1 MSAKVTAKAVSQ
13 VQNQL
18 PAFIGED
25 FPLYQKFMEYYYEFM
40 ETLCVYY
47 SGYSVDQLSAI
58 QLEESIDG
66 FLLLDSTDGTANV
79 GENVLT
85 EEIARTSAN
94 AFTVGETV
102 TGQTSGATATAKAK
116 GAFTGINKVFLE
128 PTNNGNFTVGE
139 VIFGSTSTARGTITS
154 MSRKPLNA
162 TKTFKDLI
170 NSDET
175 TSGLLKAFKKELY
188 PNIRDDASVDLKYF
202 IKHLKE
208 FYRSKGSEKSFQT
221 LFRALYAQESLDFY
235 YPKTDLLKI
244 SDGKWAQDTVLQLDY
259 DADYLNF
266 NGLTITG
273 LTSGSTAFVSNVT
286 TRKLGTIPLIELVLT
301 NESGVFTVGETFTA
315 TLVSGST
322 LSAIILGMLTDIEI
336 TDGGTGYDIGDSIT
350 IVSDTTHLELED
362 LPGAVGFQGFLL
374 QEDGLPETRSAYT
387 TDSSSEGIMNN
398 EDGADLVGFG
408 GIATVTATTGDQ
420 VTLMPITS
428 GGNGFQLD
436 DSFTFDNTDT
446 NVEVTAEAVVATV
459 KDTYQVERLTTQ
471 LFEAVET
478 VTFNITGATTIA
490 PFSVSVVAGYL
501 VANAV
506 IFSEAT
512 KVAEIISISD
522 SEIRVYDRS
531 NIVESRTDATNVN
544 NDLGAIVN
552 GDFLFLFDSN
562 GVTISGATSVVV
574 FDSTL
579 TNPSED
585 VSFNA
590 ANYTTA
596 AAGLLSLSGT
606 YSRTGT
612 TVTNTVAAGHN
623 VYQFFTI
630 NNAFSSDPVADD
642 MLTDN
647 ATFGSATKKFTIIR
661 YASETK
667 TVFGHSTLGTFS
679 NTNAVNLVNPNGIG
693 QVLLEDR
700 IPTTSGT
707 YSGAVSTEGELLQD
721 DDFPTTSILYNGSI
735 SGEGRINSE
744 DINIDVDGG
753 SALSSTISGLSVTLD
768 FTSGDANTANGTEGV
783 FTPTTVANSSIF
795 TVTTSGTGTTS
806 GDVTLISNAN
816 SAMKSAMTIESQ
828 TFGTVN
834 TIAITSHGSGYES
847 IPTVS
852 LQNSYYEGRGE
863 VDSVNGGFLGSNAN
877 VTIGTLGGTV
887 TAVTVSEYGHGYL
900 TDPSV
905 TAPVQS
911 TQATLTP
918 VITPTKTKEGVFT
931 DESGQPSSRKKVQD
945 NDYYQDY
952 SYVLQTTDS
961 INVWQEDV
969 LKLLHPAGFKLFGE
983 VAIVTLLNSQMFDRG
998 SNNINSLDDDGKAIY
1013 RDMEQ
1018 QFLTLML
1025 DNAKIQVESVTDLE
1039 VEFKVTPTEIQMVLG
1054 DTSMRLEDSLEGTLL
1069 LEDDI
1074 PVSSVDYGVG
1084 EHSNFGRLRIESE
1097 GIESV
1102 VELLNLILQSSTNP
1116 AEFFSLMSVKDVDLI
1131 TTEKY
1136 LYLESYYDDGALLNE
1151 TGDYVLAEE
1160 ARTKMVTS
1168 EPHFFRE
1175 NDEIYLDEFIGDNLE
1190 DINGTLF
1197 KVTDIE
1203 HEGNILLEDVGANP
1217 REFLL
1222 QEDGIVTG
1230 TLTATADGTHSN
1242 FGLFTTENGL
1252 GFTLSEAGLPDDR
1265 INVDFDMSNETITTN
1280 GKIFRAGKEISSGI
1294 DPFNGLMRNEH
1305 IGEFAGYQIHEYEF
1319 TAPAD
1324 FTDSTFAVGDTLV
1337 TRPRFLEIESQI
1349 ILNSTDGTANAG
1361 EAVLLEDSLPTTHAS
1376 YSGTVSN
1383 MGKLLANIGK
1393 IDINTTAINDE
1404 IIITDSEFA
1413 KIGANYISDEDDV
1426 TDNIVLDSTDGTSN
1440 AGEKIMTE
1448 DSIIQVNNSDSTRQI
1463 IHLEK
1468 PFTYKG
1474 VPHENNNGFLFHR
1487 HRIDQRV
1494 SV

>member
-47 SGYSVDQLSAI
+47 SGYTVDQLAAI
-58 QLEESIDG
+58 KLEESIDG

-128 PTNNGNFTVGE
+128 PTNNIDFAVDE
-139 VIFGSTSTARGTITS
+139 VILGSTSTARGTITS
-154 MSRKPLNA
+154 ISRKPLNA

-170 NSDET
+170 DSDET
-175 TSGLLKAFKKELY
+175 TAGLLKSFKKELY
-188 PNIRDDASVDLKYF
+188 PNVRDDASVDLKYF

-235 YPKTDLLKI
+235 YPKTDLLKV
-244 SDGKWAQDTVLQLDY
+244 SDGNWAQDTILQLDY
-259 DADYLNF
+259 DVSYFDF

-286 TRKLGTIPLIELVLT
+286 TRKLGTITLIELVLT

-336 TDGGTGYDIGDSIT
+336 TDGGTGYDIGDTIT

-362 LPGAVGFQGFLL
+362 LPGADGFQGFLL

-387 TDSSSEGIMNN
+387 SDSSSEGIMNN

-408 GIATVTATTGDQ
+408 AVATVTATTGDQ

-478 VTFNITGATTIA
+478 VTFNITGATVVV

-501 VANAV
+501 VANDV
-506 IFSEAT
+506 IFSDAT
-512 KVAEIISISD
+512 KVGEVISISD

-531 NIVESRTDATNVN
+531 NENSA
-544 NDLGAIVN
+544 LGAIIN
-552 GDFLFLFDSN
+552 GDFLFLFDSD
-562 GVTISGATSVVV
+562 GVAISGATSVVV
-574 FDSTL
+574 FDSSL

-585 VSFNA
+585 VAFNA

-596 AAGLLSLSGT
+596 TAGLLSLSGT

-612 TVTNTVAAGHN
+612 TVTNTIAAGHN
-623 VYQFFTI
+623 AYQFFTI

-647 ATFGSATKKFTIIR
+647 STFGSATKKFTVIR

-679 NTNAVNLVNPNGIG
+679 SGNTVNLVNPNGIG
-693 QVLLEDR
+693 QVLLEDQ

-707 YSGAVSTEGELLQD
+707 YSGTVSTEGELLQD

-753 SALSSTISGLSVTLD
+753 TALNSTISGLSITHD
-768 FTSGDANTANGTEGV
+768 FTSGTISGTGDDGAV
-783 FTPTTVANSSIF
+783 FTPTTVANSSVF
-795 TVTTSGTGTTS
+795 TITTSGTGSTT
-806 GDVTLISNAN
+806 GAVTLISNAN
-816 SAMKSAMTIESQ
+816 TAMKSAMTIESQ

-852 LQNSYYEGRGE
+852 LQNSYYEDRGE

-887 TAVTVSEYGHGYL
+887 TDVTVSEYGHGYL

-918 VITPTKTKEGVFT
+918 VITPTKTKVGVFT

-998 SNNINSLDDDGKAIY
+998 NNNINSLDDDGKAIY
-1013 RDMEQ
+1013 RDMEMK
-1018 QFLTLML
+1018 FLTLML
-1025 DNAKIQVESVTDLE
+1025 DNAKIKVSTELNQE
-1039 VEFKVTPTEIQMVLG
+1039 VEFKVTPTEIQMTLG
-1054 DTSMRLEDSLEGTLL
+1054 VPAMRLEDSIEGTLL

-1084 EHSNFGRLRIESE
+1084 EHSNFGRIRIEAE

-1102 VELLNLILQSSTNP
+1102 VELLNLILQSSGNP
-1116 AEFFSLMSVKDVDLI
+1116 AEFFSLMSVKDVSLI
-1131 TTEKY
+1131 TSEKY
-1136 LYLESYYDDGALLNE
+1136 IYLESYYDDGALLNE

-1160 ARTKMVTS
+1160 TRTKITTS
-1168 EPHFFRE
+1168 EPHFFHE
-1175 NDEIYLDEFIGDNLE
+1175 NDEVYLDEFIGNNLE
-1190 DINGTLF
+1190 DINGTRF
-1197 KVTDIE
+1197 RVTDIE
-1203 HEGNILLEDVGANP
+1203 HEANLILEDG
-1217 REFLL
+1217 EFLL

-1252 GFTLSEAGLPDDR
+1252 EFTLSESGLPDDR
-1265 INVDFDMSNETITTN
+1265 TNIDFDMSNETITTN
-1280 GKIFRAGKEISSGI
+1280 GKIFRSNKEISSGI
-1294 DPFNGLMRNEH
+1294 DPFGGLMRNEH
-1305 IGEFAGYQIHEYEF
+1305 IGEFADYQIHEYEF

-1324 FTDSTFAVGDTLV
+1324 FTDSTFVVGDTLV

-1349 ILNSTDGTANAG
+1349 ILDSTDGTANAG
-1361 EAVLLEDSLPTTHAS
+1361 EAILLEDSLPTTDGT

-1393 IDINTTAINDE
+1393 IDINTTAVNDE
-1404 IIITDSEFA
+1404 IIITDSEFV

>member
-66 FLLLDSTDGTANV
+66 FLLIDSTDGTANV
-79 GENVLT
+79 DENVLT

-128 PTNNGNFTVGE
+128 PTNDLNFVVDE
-139 VIFGSTSTARGTITS
+139 VILGSTSTARGTITS
-154 MSRKPLNA
+154 ISRKPLNA

-175 TSGLLKAFKKELY
+175 SAGLLKSFKKELY

-221 LFRALYAQESLDFY
+221 LFRALYSQESLDFY
-235 YPKTDLLKI
+235 YPKTDLLKV
-244 SDGKWAQDTVLQLDY
+244 SDGLWAQDTILQLDY
-259 DADYLNF
+259 DVDYLNF

-273 LTSGSTAFVSNVT
+273 LSSGSTAFVSNVT
-286 TRKLGTIPLIELVLT
+286 TRKLGTITLIELVLT

-336 TDGGTGYDIGDSIT
+336 TDGGTGYDIDDSIT

-362 LPGAVGFQGFLL
+362 LAGADGFQGFLL

-408 GIATVTATTGDQ
+408 AVATVTATTGDQ

-478 VTFNITGATTIA
+478 VTFNITGATVIA

-512 KVAEIISISD
+512 KVAEIISIDD
-522 SEIRVYDRS
+522 SEMRVYDRS
-531 NIVESRTDATNVN
+531 NENSA
-544 NDLGAIVN
+544 LGAIVN
-552 GDFLFLFDSN
+552 GDFLYLFDSDREAI
-562 GVTISGATSVVV
+562 TGATNVVV

-585 VSFNA
+585 VDFNA

-596 AAGLLSLSGT
+596 SAGLLSLSGT

-612 TVTNTVAAGHN
+612 TVTNTIAAGHN
-623 VYQFFTI
+623 AYQFFTI

-647 ATFGSATKKFTIIR
+647 STFGSATKKFTIIR

-667 TVFGHSTLGTFS
+667 TVFGHSTLGTFL
-679 NTNAVNLVNPNGIG
+679 NTNTVNLVNPNGIG
-693 QVLLEDR
+693 QVLLEDQ

-753 SALSSTISGLSVTLD
+753 TALNSTISGLSISLD
-768 FTSGDANTANGTEGV
+768 FTSGTANTADGVEDV
-783 FTPTTVANSSIF
+783 FTPTTVANSSVF

-806 GDVTLISNAN
+806 GAVTLISNAN

-863 VDSVNGGFLGSNAN
+863 ADSVNGGFLGNNAD
-877 VTIGTLGGTV
+877 VTVGTLGGTV

-998 SNNINSLDDDGKAIY
+998 SNDINSVDGDGKAIY

-1025 DNAKIQVESVTDLE
+1025 DNARIQVETVLDQE
-1039 VEFKVTPTEIQMVLG
+1039 IEFKVTPTEIQMVLG
-1054 DTSMRLEDSLEGTLL
+1054 VPAMRLEDSLEGTIL

-1074 PVSSVDYGVG
+1074 PISSVDYGVG
-1084 EHSNFGRLRIESE
+1084 EHSNFGRLRIETES
-1097 GIESV
+1097 IESV
-1102 VELLNLILQSSTNP
+1102 VELLNLILQSSGNP

-1242 FGLFTTENGL
+1242 FGMFTTENGL

-1265 INVDFDMSNETITTN
+1265 INIDFDMSNETITTN
-1280 GKIFRAGKEISSGI
+1280 GKIFRSGKEISSGI
-1294 DPFNGLMRNEH
+1294 DPFGGLMRNEH
-1305 IGEFAGYQIHEYEF
+1305 IGEFAEYQIHEYEF

-1337 TRPRFLEIESQI
+1337 TRPRFLEVESQI

-1361 EAVLLEDSLPTTHAS
+1361 ESLLLEDSLPTTDAS

-1383 MGKLLANIGK
+1383 IGKVLADIGK
-1393 IDINTTAINDE
+1393 IDISASANDDE
-1404 IIITDSEFA
+1404 IIITGAEFEI
-1413 KIGANYISDEDDV
+1413 IGANYISDEDDV

-1440 AGEKIMTE
+1440 AGERIVTE

-1474 VPHENNNGFLFHR
+1474 VPYENNNGFLFHR

>member
-1 MSAKVTAKAVSQ
+1 M
-13 VQNQL
+13 
-18 PAFIGED
+18 
-25 FPLYQKFMEYYYEFM
+25 
-40 ETLCVYY
+40 
-47 SGYSVDQLSAI
+47 
-58 QLEESIDG
+58 
-66 FLLLDSTDGTANV
+66 
-79 GENVLT
+79 
-85 EEIARTSAN
+85 
-94 AFTVGETV
+94 
-102 TGQTSGATATAKAK
+102 
-116 GAFTGINKVFLE
+116 
-128 PTNNGNFTVGE
+128 
-139 VIFGSTSTARGTITS
+139 
-154 MSRKPLNA
+154 
-162 TKTFKDLI
+162 
-170 NSDET
+170 
-175 TSGLLKAFKKELY
+175 
-188 PNIRDDASVDLKYF
+188 KYF

-235 YPKTDLLKI
+235 YPKTDLLKV
-244 SDGKWAQDTVLQLDY
+244 SDGNWAQDTILQLDY
-259 DADYLNF
+259 DVSYFDF

-286 TRKLGTIPLIELVLT
+286 TRKLGTITLIELVLT

-336 TDGGTGYDIGDSIT
+336 TDGGTGYDIGDTIT

-362 LPGAVGFQGFLL
+362 LPGADGFQGFLL

-387 TDSSSEGIMNN
+387 SDSSSEGIMNN

-408 GIATVTATTGDQ
+408 AVATVTATTGDQ

-478 VTFNITGATTIA
+478 VTFNITGATVVV

-501 VANAV
+501 VANDV
-506 IFSEAT
+506 IFSDAT
-512 KVAEIISISD
+512 KVGEVISISD

-531 NIVESRTDATNVN
+531 NENSA
-544 NDLGAIVN
+544 LGAIIN
-552 GDFLFLFDSN
+552 GDFLFLFDSD
-562 GVTISGATSVVV
+562 GVAISGATSVVV
-574 FDSTL
+574 FDSSL

-585 VSFNA
+585 VAFNA

-596 AAGLLSLSGT
+596 TAGLLSLSGT

-612 TVTNTVAAGHN
+612 TVTNTIAAGHN
-623 VYQFFTI
+623 AYQFFTI

-647 ATFGSATKKFTIIR
+647 STFGSATKKFTVIR

-679 NTNAVNLVNPNGIG
+679 SGNTVNLVNPNGIG
-693 QVLLEDR
+693 QVLLEDQ

-707 YSGAVSTEGELLQD
+707 YSGTVSTEGELLQD

-753 SALSSTISGLSVTLD
+753 TALNSTISGLSITHD
-768 FTSGDANTANGTEGV
+768 FTSGTISGTGDDGAV
-783 FTPTTVANSSIF
+783 FTPTTVANSSVF
-795 TVTTSGTGTTS
+795 TITTSGTGSTT
-806 GDVTLISNAN
+806 GAVTLISNAN
-816 SAMKSAMTIESQ
+816 TAMKSAMTIESQ

-887 TAVTVSEYGHGYL
+887 TDVTVSEYGHGYL

-918 VITPTKTKEGVFT
+918 VITPTKTKVGVFT

-998 SNNINSLDDDGKAIY
+998 NNNINSLDDDGKAIY
-1013 RDMEQ
+1013 RDMEMK
-1018 QFLTLML
+1018 FLTLML
-1025 DNAKIQVESVTDLE
+1025 DNAKIKVSTELNQE
-1039 VEFKVTPTEIQMVLG
+1039 VEFKVTPTEIQMTLG
-1054 DTSMRLEDSLEGTLL
+1054 VPAMRLEDSIEGTLL

-1084 EHSNFGRLRIESE
+1084 EHSNFGRIRIEAE

-1102 VELLNLILQSSTNP
+1102 VELLNLILQSSGNP
-1116 AEFFSLMSVKDVDLI
+1116 AEFFSLMSVKDVSLI
-1131 TTEKY
+1131 TSEKY
-1136 LYLESYYDDGALLNE
+1136 IYLESYYDDGALLNE

-1160 ARTKMVTS
+1160 TRTKITTS
-1168 EPHFFRE
+1168 EPHFFHE
-1175 NDEIYLDEFIGDNLE
+1175 NDEVYLDEFIGNNLK
-1190 DINGTLF
+1190 DINGTRF
-1197 KVTDIE
+1197 RVTDIE
-1203 HEGNILLEDVGANP
+1203 HEANLILEDG
-1217 REFLL
+1217 EFLL

-1252 GFTLSEAGLPDDR
+1252 EFTLSESGLPDDR
-1265 INVDFDMSNETITTN
+1265 TNIDFDMSNETITTN
-1280 GKIFRAGKEISSGI
+1280 GKIFRSNKEISSGI
-1294 DPFNGLMRNEH
+1294 DPFGGLMRNEH
-1305 IGEFAGYQIHEYEF
+1305 IGEFADYQIHEYEF

-1324 FTDSTFAVGDTLV
+1324 FTDSTFVVGDTLV

-1349 ILNSTDGTANAG
+1349 ILDSTDGTANAG
-1361 EAVLLEDSLPTTHAS
+1361 EAILLEDSLPTTDGT

-1393 IDINTTAINDE
+1393 IDINTTAVNDE
-1404 IIITDSEFA
+1404 IIITDSEFV

>member
-47 SGYSVDQLSAI
+47 GGYTVDQLSAI

-66 FLLLDSTDGTANV
+66 FLLIDSTDGTANV

-128 PTNNGNFTVGE
+128 PTNDLNFVVDE
-139 VIFGSTSTARGTITS
+139 VILGSTSTARGTITS
-154 MSRKPLNA
+154 ISRKPLNA

-175 TSGLLKAFKKELY
+175 SAGLLKSFKKELY

-221 LFRALYAQESLDFY
+221 LFRALYSQESLDFY
-235 YPKTDLLKI
+235 YPKTDLLKV
-244 SDGKWAQDTVLQLDY
+244 SDGLWAQDTILQLDY
-259 DADYLNF
+259 DVDYLNF

-273 LTSGSTAFVSNVT
+273 LSSGSTAFVSNVT
-286 TRKLGTIPLIELVLT
+286 TRKLGTITLIELVLT

-336 TDGGTGYDIGDSIT
+336 TDGGTGYDIDDSIT

-362 LPGAVGFQGFLL
+362 LAGADGFQGFLL

-408 GIATVTATTGDQ
+408 AVATVTATTGDQ

-478 VTFNITGATTIA
+478 VTFNITGATVIA

-512 KVAEIISISD
+512 KVAEIISIDD
-522 SEIRVYDRS
+522 SEMRVYDRS
-531 NIVESRTDATNVN
+531 NENSA
-544 NDLGAIVN
+544 LGAIVN
-552 GDFLFLFDSN
+552 GDFLYLFDSN
-562 GVTISGATSVVV
+562 RVAISGSTSVVV

-585 VSFNA
+585 VDFNA

-596 AAGLLSLSGT
+596 SAGLLSLSGT

-647 ATFGSATKKFTIIR
+647 STFGSATKKFTIIR

-679 NTNAVNLVNPNGIG
+679 NTNTVNLVNPNGIG
-693 QVLLEDR
+693 QVLLEDQ

-753 SALSSTISGLSVTLD
+753 TALNSTISGLSISLD
-768 FTSGDANTANGTEGV
+768 FTSGTANTADGVEDV
-783 FTPTTVANSSIF
+783 FTPTTVANSSVF

-806 GDVTLISNAN
+806 GAVTLISNAN

-863 VDSVNGGFLGSNAN
+863 ADSVNGGFLGNNAD
-877 VTIGTLGGTV
+877 VTVGTLGGTV

-998 SNNINSLDDDGKAIY
+998 ANDINSVDGDGKAIY

-1025 DNAKIQVESVTDLE
+1025 DNARIQVETVLDQE
-1039 VEFKVTPTEIQMVLG
+1039 IEFKVTPTEIQMVLG
-1054 DTSMRLEDSLEGTLL
+1054 VPAMRLEDSLEGTIL

-1074 PVSSVDYGVG
+1074 PISSVDYGVG
-1084 EHSNFGRLRIESE
+1084 EHSNFGRLRIETES
-1097 GIESV
+1097 IESV
-1102 VELLNLILQSSTNP
+1102 VELLNLILQSSGNP

-1217 REFLL
+1217 HEFLL
-1222 QEDGIVTG
+1222 QEDGIVESAWLYVG
-1230 TLTATADGTHSN
+1230 TRSN

-1252 GFTLSEAGLPDDR
+1252 EFTLSEAGLPDDR
-1265 INVDFDMSNETITTN
+1265 INIDFDMSNETITTN
-1280 GKIFRAGKEISSGI
+1280 GKIFRSNKEISSGI
-1294 DPFNGLMRNEH
+1294 DPFGGLMRNEH
-1305 IGEFAGYQIHEYEF
+1305 IGEFAEYQIHEYEY

-1337 TRPRFLEIESQI
+1337 TRPRFLEVESQI

-1361 EAVLLEDSLPTTHAS
+1361 EALLLEDSLPTTDAS

-1383 MGKLLANIGK
+1383 IGKVLADIGK
-1393 IDINTTAINDE
+1393 IDISASANDDE
-1404 IIITDSEFA
+1404 IIITGAEFEI
-1413 KIGANYISDEDDV
+1413 IGANYISDEDDV

-1440 AGEKIMTE
+1440 AGERIVTE

-1474 VPHENNNGFLFHR
+1474 VPYENNNGFLFHR

>member
-47 SGYSVDQLSAI
+47 GGYTVDQLSAI

-66 FLLLDSTDGTANV
+66 FLLIDSTDGTANV

-128 PTNNGNFTVGE
+128 PTNDLNFVVDE
-139 VIFGSTSTARGTITS
+139 VILGSTSTARGTITS
-154 MSRKPLNA
+154 ISRKPLNA

-175 TSGLLKAFKKELY
+175 SAGLLKSFKKELY

-221 LFRALYAQESLDFY
+221 LFRALYSQESLDFY
-235 YPKTDLLKI
+235 YPKTDLLKV
-244 SDGKWAQDTVLQLDY
+244 SDGLWAQDTILQLDY
-259 DADYLNF
+259 DVDYLNF

-273 LTSGSTAFVSNVT
+273 LSSGSTAFVSNVT
-286 TRKLGTIPLIELVLT
+286 TRKLGTITLIELVLT

-336 TDGGTGYDIGDSIT
+336 TDGGTGYDIDDSIT

-362 LPGAVGFQGFLL
+362 LAGADGFQGFLL

-408 GIATVTATTGDQ
+408 AVATVTATTGDQ

-478 VTFNITGATTIA
+478 VTFNITGATVIA

-512 KVAEIISISD
+512 KVAEIISIDD
-522 SEIRVYDRS
+522 SEMRVYDRS
-531 NIVESRTDATNVN
+531 NENSA
-544 NDLGAIVN
+544 LGAIVN
-552 GDFLFLFDSN
+552 GDFLYLFDSN
-562 GVTISGATSVVV
+562 RVAISGSTSVVV

-585 VSFNA
+585 VDFNA

-596 AAGLLSLSGT
+596 SAGLLSLSGT

-647 ATFGSATKKFTIIR
+647 STFGSATKKFTIIR

-679 NTNAVNLVNPNGIG
+679 NTNTVNLVNPNGIG
-693 QVLLEDR
+693 QVLLEDQ

-753 SALSSTISGLSVTLD
+753 TALNSTISGLSISLD
-768 FTSGDANTANGTEGV
+768 FTSGTANTADGVEDV
-783 FTPTTVANSSIF
+783 FTPTTVANSSVF

-806 GDVTLISNAN
+806 GAVTLISNAN

-863 VDSVNGGFLGSNAN
+863 ADSVNGGFLGNNAD
-877 VTIGTLGGTV
+877 VTVGTLGGTV

-998 SNNINSLDDDGKAIY
+998 SNDINSVDEDGKAIY

-1025 DNAKIQVESVTDLE
+1025 DNARIQVETVLDQE
-1039 VEFKVTPTEIQMVLG
+1039 IEFKVTPTEIQMVLG
-1054 DTSMRLEDSLEGTLL
+1054 VPAMRLEDSLEGTIL

-1074 PVSSVDYGVG
+1074 PISSVDYGVG
-1084 EHSNFGRLRIESE
+1084 EHSNFGRLRIETES
-1097 GIESV
+1097 IESV
-1102 VELLNLILQSSTNP
+1102 VELLNLILQSSGNP

-1222 QEDGIVTG
+1222 QEDGIVESAWLYVG
-1230 TLTATADGTHSN
+1230 TRSN

-1252 GFTLSEAGLPDDR
+1252 EFTLSEAGLPDDR
-1265 INVDFDMSNETITTN
+1265 INIDFDMSNETITTN
-1280 GKIFRAGKEISSGI
+1280 GKIFRSGKEISSGI
-1294 DPFNGLMRNEH
+1294 DPFGGLMRNEH
-1305 IGEFAGYQIHEYEF
+1305 IGEFAEYQIHEYEF

-1337 TRPRFLEIESQI
+1337 TRPRFLEVESQI

-1361 EAVLLEDSLPTTHAS
+1361 ESLLLEDSLPTTDAS

-1383 MGKLLANIGK
+1383 IGKVLADIGK
-1393 IDINTTAINDE
+1393 IDISASANDDE
-1404 IIITDSEFA
+1404 IIITGAEFEI
-1413 KIGANYISDEDDV
+1413 IGANYISDEDDV

-1440 AGEKIMTE
+1440 AGERIVTE

-1474 VPHENNNGFLFHR
+1474 VPYENNNGFLFHR

>member
-47 SGYSVDQLSAI
+47 SGYTVDQLAAI
-58 QLEESIDG
+58 KLEESIDG

-128 PTNNGNFTVGE
+128 PTNNIDFAVDE
-139 VIFGSTSTARGTITS
+139 VILGSTSTARGTITS
-154 MSRKPLNA
+154 ISRKPLNA

-170 NSDET
+170 DSDET
-175 TSGLLKAFKKELY
+175 TAGLLKSFKKELY
-188 PNIRDDASVDLKYF
+188 PNVRDDASVDLKYF

-235 YPKTDLLKI
+235 YPKTDLLKV
-244 SDGKWAQDTVLQLDY
+244 SDGNWAQDTILQLDY
-259 DADYLNF
+259 DVSYFDF

-286 TRKLGTIPLIELVLT
+286 TRKLGTITLIELVLT

-336 TDGGTGYDIGDSIT
+336 TDGGTGYDIGDTIT

-362 LPGAVGFQGFLL
+362 LPGADGFQGFLL

-387 TDSSSEGIMNN
+387 SDSSSEGIMNN

-408 GIATVTATTGDQ
+408 AVATVTATTGDQ

-478 VTFNITGATTIA
+478 VTFNITGATVVV

-501 VANAV
+501 VANDV
-506 IFSEAT
+506 IFSDAT
-512 KVAEIISISD
+512 KVGEVISISD

-531 NIVESRTDATNVN
+531 NENSA
-544 NDLGAIVN
+544 LGAIIN
-552 GDFLFLFDSN
+552 GDFLFLFDSD
-562 GVTISGATSVVV
+562 GVAISGATSVVV
-574 FDSTL
+574 FDSSL

-585 VSFNA
+585 VAFNA

-612 TVTNTVAAGHN
+612 TVTNTIAAGHN
-623 VYQFFTI
+623 AYQFFTI

-647 ATFGSATKKFTIIR
+647 STFGSATKKFTVIR

-679 NTNAVNLVNPNGIG
+679 SGNTVNLVNPNGIG
-693 QVLLEDR
+693 QVLLEDQ

-707 YSGAVSTEGELLQD
+707 YSGTVSTEGELLQD

-753 SALSSTISGLSVTLD
+753 TALNSTISGLSITHD
-768 FTSGDANTANGTEGV
+768 FTSGTISGTGDDGAV
-783 FTPTTVANSSIF
+783 FTPTTVANSSVF
-795 TVTTSGTGTTS
+795 TITTSGTGSTT
-806 GDVTLISNAN
+806 GAVTLISNAN
-816 SAMKSAMTIESQ
+816 TAMKSAMTIESQ

-887 TAVTVSEYGHGYL
+887 TDVTVSEIGHGYL

-918 VITPTKTKEGVFT
+918 VITPTKTKVGVFT

-1013 RDMEQ
+1013 RDMEMK
-1018 QFLTLML
+1018 FLTLML
-1025 DNAKIQVESVTDLE
+1025 DNAKIKVSTELNQE
-1039 VEFKVTPTEIQMVLG
+1039 VEFKVTPTEIQMTLG
-1054 DTSMRLEDSLEGTLL
+1054 VPAMRLEDSIEGTLL

-1084 EHSNFGRLRIESE
+1084 EHSNFGRIRIEAE

-1102 VELLNLILQSSTNP
+1102 VELLNLILQSSGNP
-1116 AEFFSLMSVKDVDLI
+1116 AEFFSLMSVKDVSLI
-1131 TTEKY
+1131 TSEKY
-1136 LYLESYYDDGALLNE
+1136 IYLESYYDDGALLNE

-1160 ARTKMVTS
+1160 TRTKITTS
-1168 EPHFFRE
+1168 EPHFFHE
-1175 NDEIYLDEFIGDNLE
+1175 NDEVYLDEFIGNNLE
-1190 DINGTLF
+1190 DINGTRF
-1197 KVTDIE
+1197 RVTDIE
-1203 HEGNILLEDVGANP
+1203 HEANLILEDG
-1217 REFLL
+1217 EFLL

-1252 GFTLSEAGLPDDR
+1252 EFTLSESGLPDDR
-1265 INVDFDMSNETITTN
+1265 TNIDFDMSNETITTN
-1280 GKIFRAGKEISSGI
+1280 GKIFRSNKEISSGI
-1294 DPFNGLMRNEH
+1294 DPFGGLMRNEH
-1305 IGEFAGYQIHEYEF
+1305 IGEFADYQIHEYEF

-1349 ILNSTDGTANAG
+1349 ILDSTDGTANAG
-1361 EAVLLEDSLPTTHAS
+1361 EAILLEDSLPTTDGT

-1393 IDINTTAINDE
+1393 IDINTTAVNDE
-1404 IIITDSEFA
+1404 IIITDSEFV

>member
-47 SGYSVDQLSAI
+47 GGYTVDQLSAI

-66 FLLLDSTDGTANV
+66 FLLIDSTDGTANV

-128 PTNNGNFTVGE
+128 PTNDLNFVVDE
-139 VIFGSTSTARGTITS
+139 VILGSTSTARGTITS
-154 MSRKPLNA
+154 ISRKPLNA

-175 TSGLLKAFKKELY
+175 SAGLLKSFKKELY

-221 LFRALYAQESLDFY
+221 LFRALYSQESLDFY
-235 YPKTDLLKI
+235 YPKTDLLKV
-244 SDGKWAQDTVLQLDY
+244 SDGLWAQDTILQLDY
-259 DADYLNF
+259 DVDYLNF

-273 LTSGSTAFVSNVT
+273 LSSGSTAFVSNVT
-286 TRKLGTIPLIELVLT
+286 TRKLGTITLIELVLT

-336 TDGGTGYDIGDSIT
+336 TDGGTGYDIDDSIT

-362 LPGAVGFQGFLL
+362 LAGADGFQGFLL

-408 GIATVTATTGDQ
+408 AVATVTATTGDQ

-478 VTFNITGATTIA
+478 VTFNITGATVIA

-512 KVAEIISISD
+512 KVAEIISIDD
-522 SEIRVYDRS
+522 SEMRVYDRS
-531 NIVESRTDATNVN
+531 NENSA
-544 NDLGAIVN
+544 LGAIVN
-552 GDFLFLFDSN
+552 GDFLYLFDSN
-562 GVTISGATSVVV
+562 RVAISGSTSVVV

-585 VSFNA
+585 VDFNA

-596 AAGLLSLSGT
+596 SAGLLSLSGT

-647 ATFGSATKKFTIIR
+647 STFGSATKKFTIIR

-679 NTNAVNLVNPNGIG
+679 NTNTVNLVNPNGIG
-693 QVLLEDR
+693 QVLLEDQ

-753 SALSSTISGLSVTLD
+753 TALNSTISGLSISLD
-768 FTSGDANTANGTEGV
+768 FTSGTANTADGVEDV
-783 FTPTTVANSSIF
+783 FTPTTVANSSVF

-806 GDVTLISNAN
+806 GAVTLISNAN

-863 VDSVNGGFLGSNAN
+863 ADSVNGGFLGNNAD
-877 VTIGTLGGTV
+877 VTVGTLGGTV

-998 SNNINSLDDDGKAIY
+998 SNDINSVDEDGKAIY

-1025 DNAKIQVESVTDLE
+1025 DNARIQVETVLDQE
-1039 VEFKVTPTEIQMVLG
+1039 IEFKVTPTEIQMVLG
-1054 DTSMRLEDSLEGTLL
+1054 VPAMRLEDSLEGTIL

-1074 PVSSVDYGVG
+1074 PISSVDYGVG
-1084 EHSNFGRLRIESE
+1084 EHSNFGRLRIETES
-1097 GIESV
+1097 IESV
-1102 VELLNLILQSSTNP
+1102 VELLNLILQSSGNP

-1222 QEDGIVTG
+1222 QEDGIVESAWLYVG
-1230 TLTATADGTHSN
+1230 TRSN
-1242 FGLFTTENGL
+1242 FGMFTTENGSE
-1252 GFTLSEAGLPDDR
+1252 FTLSEAGLPDDR
-1265 INVDFDMSNETITTN
+1265 INIDFDMSNETITTN
-1280 GKIFRAGKEISSGI
+1280 GKIFRSGKEISSGI
-1294 DPFNGLMRNEH
+1294 DPFGGLMRNEH
-1305 IGEFAGYQIHEYEF
+1305 IGEFAEYQIHEYEF

-1337 TRPRFLEIESQI
+1337 TRPRFLEVESQI

-1361 EAVLLEDSLPTTHAS
+1361 EALLLEDSLPTTDAS

-1383 MGKLLANIGK
+1383 IGKVLADIGK
-1393 IDINTTAINDE
+1393 IDISASANDDE
-1404 IIITDSEFA
+1404 IIITGAEFEI
-1413 KIGANYISDEDDV
+1413 IGANYISDEDDV

-1440 AGEKIMTE
+1440 AGEKIVTE

-1474 VPHENNNGFLFHR
+1474 VPYENNNGFLFHR

>member
-47 SGYSVDQLSAI
+47 SGYTVDQLAAI
-58 QLEESIDG
+58 KLEESIDG

-128 PTNNGNFTVGE
+128 PTNNIDFAVDE
-139 VIFGSTSTARGTITS
+139 VILGSTSTARGTITS
-154 MSRKPLNA
+154 ISRKPLNA

-170 NSDET
+170 DSDET
-175 TSGLLKAFKKELY
+175 TAGLLKSFKKELY
-188 PNIRDDASVDLKYF
+188 PNVRDDASVDLKYF

-235 YPKTDLLKI
+235 YPKTDLLKV
-244 SDGKWAQDTVLQLDY
+244 SDGNWAQDTILQLDY
-259 DADYLNF
+259 DVSYFDF

-286 TRKLGTIPLIELVLT
+286 TRKLGTITLIELVLT

-336 TDGGTGYDIGDSIT
+336 TDGGTGYDIGDTIT

-362 LPGAVGFQGFLL
+362 LPGADGFQGFLL

-387 TDSSSEGIMNN
+387 SDSSSEGIMNN

-408 GIATVTATTGDQ
+408 AVATVTATTGDQ

-478 VTFNITGATTIA
+478 VTFNITGATVVV

-501 VANAV
+501 VANDV
-506 IFSEAT
+506 IFSDAT
-512 KVAEIISISD
+512 KVGEVISISD

-531 NIVESRTDATNVN
+531 NENSA
-544 NDLGAIVN
+544 LGAIIN
-552 GDFLFLFDSN
+552 GDFLFLFDSD
-562 GVTISGATSVVV
+562 GVAISGATSVVV
-574 FDSTL
+574 FDSSL

-585 VSFNA
+585 VAFNA

-596 AAGLLSLSGT
+596 TAGLLSLSGT

-612 TVTNTVAAGHN
+612 TVTNTIAAGHN
-623 VYQFFTI
+623 AYQFFTI

-647 ATFGSATKKFTIIR
+647 STFGSATKKFTVIR

-679 NTNAVNLVNPNGIG
+679 SGNTVNLVNPNGIG
-693 QVLLEDR
+693 QVLLEDQ

-707 YSGAVSTEGELLQD
+707 YSGTVSTEGELLQD

-753 SALSSTISGLSVTLD
+753 TALNSTISGLSITHD
-768 FTSGDANTANGTEGV
+768 FTSGTISGTGDDGAV
-783 FTPTTVANSSIF
+783 FTPTTVANSSVF
-795 TVTTSGTGTTS
+795 TITTSGTGSTT
-806 GDVTLISNAN
+806 GAVTLISNAN
-816 SAMKSAMTIESQ
+816 TAMKSAMTIESQ

-887 TAVTVSEYGHGYL
+887 TDVTVSEYGHGYL

-918 VITPTKTKEGVFT
+918 VITPTKTKVGVFT

-998 SNNINSLDDDGKAIY
+998 NNNINSLDDDGKAIY
-1013 RDMEQ
+1013 RDMEMK
-1018 QFLTLML
+1018 FLTLML
-1025 DNAKIQVESVTDLE
+1025 DNAKIKVSTELNQE
-1039 VEFKVTPTEIQMVLG
+1039 VEFKVTPTEIQMTLG
-1054 DTSMRLEDSLEGTLL
+1054 VPAMRLEDSIEGTLL

-1084 EHSNFGRLRIESE
+1084 EHSNFGRIRIEAE

-1102 VELLNLILQSSTNP
+1102 VELLNLILQSSGNP
-1116 AEFFSLMSVKDVDLI
+1116 AEFFSLMSVKDVSLI
-1131 TTEKY
+1131 TSEKY
-1136 LYLESYYDDGALLNE
+1136 IYLESYYDDGALLNE

-1160 ARTKMVTS
+1160 TRTKITTS
-1168 EPHFFRE
+1168 EPHFFHE
-1175 NDEIYLDEFIGDNLE
+1175 NDEVYLDEFIGNNLE
-1190 DINGTLF
+1190 DINGTRF
-1197 KVTDIE
+1197 RVTDIE
-1203 HEGNILLEDVGANP
+1203 HEANLILEDG
-1217 REFLL
+1217 EFLL

-1252 GFTLSEAGLPDDR
+1252 EFTLSESGLPDDR
-1265 INVDFDMSNETITTN
+1265 TNIDFDMSNETITTN
-1280 GKIFRAGKEISSGI
+1280 GKIFRSNKEISSGI
-1294 DPFNGLMRNEH
+1294 DPFGGLMRNEH
-1305 IGEFAGYQIHEYEF
+1305 IGEFADYQIHEYEF

-1324 FTDSTFAVGDTLV
+1324 FTDSTFVVGDTLV

-1349 ILNSTDGTANAG
+1349 ILDSTDGTANAG
-1361 EAVLLEDSLPTTHAS
+1361 EAILLEDSLPTTDGT

-1393 IDINTTAINDE
+1393 IDINTTAVNDE
-1404 IIITDSEFA
+1404 IIITDSEFV

>member
-47 SGYSVDQLSAI
+47 SGYTVDQLAAI
-58 QLEESIDG
+58 KLEESIDG

-128 PTNNGNFTVGE
+128 PTNNIDFAVDE
-139 VIFGSTSTARGTITS
+139 VILGSTSTARGTITS
-154 MSRKPLNA
+154 ISRKPLNA

-175 TSGLLKAFKKELY
+175 TAGLLKSFKKELY
-188 PNIRDDASVDLKYF
+188 PNVRDDASVDLKYF

-235 YPKTDLLKI
+235 YPKTDLLKV
-244 SDGKWAQDTVLQLDY
+244 SDGNWAQDTILQLDY
-259 DADYLNF
+259 DVSYFDF

-286 TRKLGTIPLIELVLT
+286 TRKLGTITLIELVLT

-336 TDGGTGYDIGDSIT
+336 TDGGTGYDIGDTIT

-362 LPGAVGFQGFLL
+362 LPGADGFQGFLL

-387 TDSSSEGIMNN
+387 SDSSSEGIMNN

-408 GIATVTATTGDQ
+408 AVATVTATTGDQ

-478 VTFNITGATTIA
+478 VTFNITGATVVV

-501 VANAV
+501 VANDV
-506 IFSEAT
+506 IFSDAT
-512 KVAEIISISD
+512 KVGEVISISD

-531 NIVESRTDATNVN
+531 NENSA
-544 NDLGAIVN
+544 LGAIIN
-552 GDFLFLFDSN
+552 GDFLFLFDSD
-562 GVTISGATSVVV
+562 GVAISGATSVVV
-574 FDSTL
+574 FDSSL

-585 VSFNA
+585 VAFNA

-612 TVTNTVAAGHN
+612 TVTNTIAAGHN
-623 VYQFFTI
+623 AYQFFTI

-647 ATFGSATKKFTIIR
+647 STFGSATKKFTVIR

-679 NTNAVNLVNPNGIG
+679 SGNTVNLVNPNGIG
-693 QVLLEDR
+693 QVLLEDQ

-707 YSGAVSTEGELLQD
+707 YSGTVSTEGELLQD

-753 SALSSTISGLSVTLD
+753 TALNSTISGLSITHD
-768 FTSGDANTANGTEGV
+768 FTSGTISGTGDDGAV
-783 FTPTTVANSSIF
+783 FTPTTVANSSVF
-795 TVTTSGTGTTS
+795 TITTSGTGSTT
-806 GDVTLISNAN
+806 GAVTLISNAN
-816 SAMKSAMTIESQ
+816 TAMKSAMTIESQ

-887 TAVTVSEYGHGYL
+887 TDVTVSEYGHGYL

-918 VITPTKTKEGVFT
+918 VITPTKTKVGVFT

-1013 RDMEQ
+1013 RDMEMK
-1018 QFLTLML
+1018 FLTLML
-1025 DNAKIQVESVTDLE
+1025 DNAKIKVSTELNQE
-1039 VEFKVTPTEIQMVLG
+1039 VEFKVTPTEIQMTLG
-1054 DTSMRLEDSLEGTLL
+1054 VPAMRLEDSIEGTLL

-1084 EHSNFGRLRIESE
+1084 EHSNFGRIRIEAE

-1102 VELLNLILQSSTNP
+1102 VELLNLILQSSGNP
-1116 AEFFSLMSVKDVDLI
+1116 AEFFSLMSVKDVSLI
-1131 TTEKY
+1131 TSEKY
-1136 LYLESYYDDGALLNE
+1136 IYLESYYDDGALLNE

-1160 ARTKMVTS
+1160 TRTKITTS
-1168 EPHFFRE
+1168 EPHFFHE
-1175 NDEIYLDEFIGDNLE
+1175 NDEVYLDEFIGNNLE
-1190 DINGTLF
+1190 DINGTRF
-1197 KVTDIE
+1197 RVTDIE
-1203 HEGNILLEDVGANP
+1203 HEANLILEDG
-1217 REFLL
+1217 EFLL

-1252 GFTLSEAGLPDDR
+1252 EFTLSESGLPDDR
-1265 INVDFDMSNETITTN
+1265 TNIDFDMSNETITTN
-1280 GKIFRAGKEISSGI
+1280 GKIFRSNKEISSGI
-1294 DPFNGLMRNEH
+1294 DPFGGLMRNEH
-1305 IGEFAGYQIHEYEF
+1305 IGEFADYQIHEYEF

-1324 FTDSTFAVGDTLV
+1324 FTDSTFVVGDTLV

-1349 ILNSTDGTANAG
+1349 ILDSTDGTANAG
-1361 EAVLLEDSLPTTHAS
+1361 EAILLEDSLPTTDGT

-1393 IDINTTAINDE
+1393 IDINTTAVNDE
-1404 IIITDSEFA
+1404 IIITDSEFV

>member
-47 SGYSVDQLSAI
+47 SGYTVDQLSAI

-128 PTNNGNFTVGE
+128 PTNNIDFAVDE
-139 VIFGSTSTARGTITS
+139 VILGSTSTARGTITS
-154 MSRKPLNA
+154 ISRKPLNA

-175 TSGLLKAFKKELY
+175 TAGLLKSFKKELY
-188 PNIRDDASVDLKYF
+188 PNVRDDASVDLKYF

-235 YPKTDLLKI
+235 YPKTDLLKV
-244 SDGKWAQDTVLQLDY
+244 SDGNWAQDTILQLDY
-259 DADYLNF
+259 DVSYFDF

-286 TRKLGTIPLIELVLT
+286 TRKLGTITLIELVLT

-336 TDGGTGYDIGDSIT
+336 TDGGTGYDIDDSIT

-362 LPGAVGFQGFLL
+362 LPGSVGFQGFLL

-387 TDSSSEGIMNN
+387 SDSSSEGIMNN

-408 GIATVTATTGDQ
+408 AVATVTATTGDQ

-478 VTFNITGATTIA
+478 VTFNITGATVVV

-501 VANAV
+501 VANDV
-506 IFSEAT
+506 IFSDAT
-512 KVAEIISISD
+512 KVGEVISISD

-531 NIVESRTDATNVN
+531 NENSA
-544 NDLGAIVN
+544 LGAIIN
-552 GDFLFLFDSN
+552 GDFLFLFDSD
-562 GVTISGATSVVV
+562 GVAISGATSVVV
-574 FDSTL
+574 FDSSL

-585 VSFNA
+585 VAFNA

-612 TVTNTVAAGHN
+612 TVTNTIAAGHN
-623 VYQFFTI
+623 AYQFFTI

-647 ATFGSATKKFTIIR
+647 STFGSATKKFTVIR

-679 NTNAVNLVNPNGIG
+679 SGNTVNLVNPNGIG
-693 QVLLEDR
+693 QVLLEDQ

-707 YSGAVSTEGELLQD
+707 YSGTVSTEGELLQD

-753 SALSSTISGLSVTLD
+753 TALNSTISGLSITHD
-768 FTSGDANTANGTEGV
+768 FTSGTISGTGDDGAV
-783 FTPTTVANSSIF
+783 FTPTTVANSSVF
-795 TVTTSGTGTTS
+795 TITTSGTGSTT
-806 GDVTLISNAN
+806 GAVTLISNAN
-816 SAMKSAMTIESQ
+816 TAMKSAMTIESQ

-887 TAVTVSEYGHGYL
+887 TDVTVSEYGHGYL

-918 VITPTKTKEGVFT
+918 VITPTKTKVGVFT

-1013 RDMEQ
+1013 RDMEMK
-1018 QFLTLML
+1018 FLTLML
-1025 DNAKIQVESVTDLE
+1025 DNAKIKVSTELNQE
-1039 VEFKVTPTEIQMVLG
+1039 VEFKVTPTEIQMTLG
-1054 DTSMRLEDSLEGTLL
+1054 VPAMRLEDSIEGTLL

-1084 EHSNFGRLRIESE
+1084 EHSNFGRIRIEAE

-1102 VELLNLILQSSTNP
+1102 VELLNLILQSSGNP
-1116 AEFFSLMSVKDVDLI
+1116 AEFFSLMSVKDVSLI
-1131 TTEKY
+1131 TSEKY
-1136 LYLESYYDDGALLNE
+1136 IYLESYYDDGALLNE

-1160 ARTKMVTS
+1160 TRTKITTS
-1168 EPHFFRE
+1168 EPHFFHE
-1175 NDEIYLDEFIGDNLE
+1175 NDEVYLDEFIGNNLE
-1190 DINGTLF
+1190 DINGTRF
-1197 KVTDIE
+1197 RVTDIE
-1203 HEGNILLEDVGANP
+1203 HEANLILEDG
-1217 REFLL
+1217 EFLL

-1252 GFTLSEAGLPDDR
+1252 EFTLSESGLPDDR
-1265 INVDFDMSNETITTN
+1265 TNIDFDMSNETITTN
-1280 GKIFRAGKEISSGI
+1280 GKIFRSNKEISSGI
-1294 DPFNGLMRNEH
+1294 DPFGGLMRNEH
-1305 IGEFAGYQIHEYEF
+1305 IGEFADYQIHEYEF

-1324 FTDSTFAVGDTLV
+1324 FTDSTFVVGDTLV

-1349 ILNSTDGTANAG
+1349 ILDSTDGTANAG
-1361 EAVLLEDSLPTTHAS
+1361 EAILLEDSLPTTDGT

-1393 IDINTTAINDE
+1393 IDINTTAVNDE
-1404 IIITDSEFA
+1404 IIITDSEFV

>member
-47 SGYSVDQLSAI
+47 SVVD
-58 QLEESIDG
+58 DFG
-66 FLLLDSTDGTANV
+66 ST
-79 GENVLT
+79 
-85 EEIARTSAN
+85 
-94 AFTVGETV
+94 FTIGETV
-102 TGQTSGATATAKAK
+102 TGQTSGAVGTVKAN
-116 GAFTGINKVFLE
+116 GAFTAINKIFIE
-128 PTNNGNFTVGE
+128 PTNDTDFDLKE
-139 VIFGSTSTARGTITS
+139 VMIGSTSSARGTITS
-154 MSRKPLNA
+154 ISRKPLNA
-162 TKTFKDLI
+162 TKTFQDLI
-170 NSDET
+170 NSDTT

-188 PNIRDDASVDLKYF
+188 PNIRDDASVDLRYF

-408 GIATVTATTGDQ
+408 GTATVTATTGDQ

-506 IFSEAT
+506 IFSDAT

-522 SEIRVYDRS
+522 SEMRVYDRS
-531 NIVESRTDATNVN
+531 NENSA
-544 NDLGAIVN
+544 LGAIIN

-693 QVLLEDR
+693 QVLLEDQ

-768 FTSGDANTANGTEGV
+768 FTSGDANTADGTEGV

-806 GDVTLISNAN
+806 GAVTLISNAN

-887 TAVTVSEYGHGYL
+887 TDVTVSEYGHGYL